1 MLSIQKKLFNLHKY
15 YSFLPERKKIEK
27 CNELICDI
35 QDKENCVYN
44 IRVIKQALNQRLILK
59 TVHKVIQFNQEAW
72 MKPYIDMN
80 NEYRNKAKSDIGK
93 DFFNFCFWKNN
104 GKCEK
109 AQRY

>member
-15 YSFLPERKKIEK
+15 YSFLPERKKI
-27 CNELICDI
+27 ELICDI

-80 NEYRNKAKSDIGK
+80 NEYRKKAKSDIGK